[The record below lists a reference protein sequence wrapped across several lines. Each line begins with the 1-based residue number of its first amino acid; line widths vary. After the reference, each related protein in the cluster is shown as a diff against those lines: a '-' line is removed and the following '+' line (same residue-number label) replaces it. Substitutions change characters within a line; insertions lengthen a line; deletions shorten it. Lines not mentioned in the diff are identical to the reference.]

1 MNATCSR
8 RSCESYTKHG
18 VSRSNCPYVNK
29 KKLTDVWREEP
40 SGEVDDTAAL
50 LGGDAA
56 RGCDHEPAASERRDA
71 LEVWTRREDVRRVGV
86 YRECIS
92 D

>member
-1 MNATCSR
+1 MPVKEKTR
-8 RSCESYTKHG
+8 RQ
-18 VSRSNCPYVNK
+18 SNCPYVNK

-56 RGCDHEPAASERRDA
+56 RGGDHEPAAAERRDA

-86 YRECIS
+86 DRECIS

>member
-1 MNATCSR
+1 MPVKGKTR
-8 RSCESYTKHG
+8 RHT
-18 VSRSNCPYVNK
+18 NCAYVNE
-29 KKLTDVWREEP
+29 KKLTDVRREEP

-56 RGCDHEPAASERRDA
+56 RGCDHEAAASECRDA

-86 YRECIS
+86 YREGIS

>member
-1 MNATCSR
+1 MPVKEKTR
-8 RSCESYTKHG
+8 RQ
-18 VSRSNCPYVNK
+18 SNCPYVNK

-56 RGCDHEPAASERRDA
+56 RGCDHEPAAAERRDA

-86 YRECIS
+86 YREGIS